1 MLGFRK
7 LCLRLCCFELQTWSP
22 MKPNIY
28 LLKYISFAY
37 FHMAMRTHCRVLQT
51 AISAGLLFCQEASIY
66 TRKLLNDTTHRHQWW
81 ILVDPFPQD
90 MLPSAQEKPFHG
102 EKTGDWY
109 LFRWGWPQV
118 AVPQE
123 TRQLLLLALHPSC
136 ASTACP
142 TPLYKPIL
150 PSVL

>member
-7 LCLRLCCFELQTWSP
+7 LCLRLVALSFKLGAYDTQYMPSEIYFFGIFPHGYEDKLQS
-22 MKPNIY
+22 
-28 LLKYISFAY
+28 SAD
-37 FHMAMRTHCRVLQT
+37 T
-51 AISAGLLFCQEASIY
+51 ANSAGLLFCQEASIY
-66 TRKLLNDTTHRHQWW
+66 TGKLFNDTTCRHQWW
-81 ILVDPFPQD
+81 ILVDPFPPD
-90 MLPSAQEKPFHG
+90 MLLSAQEKPFHG

-118 AVPQE
+118 TVPQE
-123 TRQLLLLALHPSC
+123 TRQPLLLALHPSC
-136 ASTACP
+136 ASTAWP